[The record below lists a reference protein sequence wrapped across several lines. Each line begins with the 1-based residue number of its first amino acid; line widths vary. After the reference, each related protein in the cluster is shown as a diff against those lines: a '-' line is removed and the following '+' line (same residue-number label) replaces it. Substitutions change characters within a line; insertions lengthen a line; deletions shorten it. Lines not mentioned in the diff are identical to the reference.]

1 MMKFKKKSIT
11 QNNPKEKKKQLK
23 GKVGGGGELNWV
35 NPPNPWVMS
44 WDMDNPIKKK
54 MKKTMKLFLKKN
66 QCWVMKLKKKINP

>member
-23 GKVGGGGELNWV
+23 GKVGGELNWV

-44 WDMDNPIKKK
+44 WVMDNPIKKK
-54 MKKTMKLFLKKN
+54 MKKTMKLFKKKN